1 MQETALIPLTDG
13 PIAELS
19 PSIVN
24 VAAAFCDN
32 FKAPLANVVI
42 DPAADGRVIVMA
54 ANAHSAIKIEAAG
67 SATERVLVPGQV
79 LKRMAIRHP
88 EAELI
93 SVRSIDELMIS
104 IRSYSAGATVA
115 VQAPRGQ
122 ECFQTFPPLDEPEA
136 LETKPLGIDPKLI
149 RRVLGAIGSAEK
161 CTILQLS
168 WALKIKARWDGWSAE
183 VLCAGMAS

>member
-1 MQETALIPLTDG
+1 
-13 PIAELS
+13 
-19 PSIVN
+19 VN
-24 VAAAFCDN
+24 VAAAFCD
-32 FKAPLANVVI
+32 KSKGQLANVVI
-42 DPAADGRVIVMA
+42 DPAAEGRVIVMA
-54 ANAHSAIKIEAAG
+54 ANAHAAIKIDAQG
-67 SATERVLVPGQV
+67 SASERVLVPGQV
-79 LKRMAIRHP
+79 LKQMAARHP

-93 SVRSIDELMIS
+93 SVRSIDEMLIS

-122 ECFQTFPPLDEPEA
+122 ECFQTFPPLDEPDA
-136 LETKPLGIDPKLI
+136 LETEPLGIDTNLM
-149 RRVLGAIGSAEK
+149 RRVLVAIGSAEK

>member
-1 MQETALIPLTDG
+1 
-13 PIAELS
+13 
-19 PSIVN
+19 
-24 VAAAFCDN
+24 
-32 FKAPLANVVI
+32 
-42 DPAADGRVIVMA
+42 MA
-54 ANAHSAIKIEAAG
+54 ANSHSAIKIEAEG
-67 SATERVLVPGQV
+67 SATERVLLPGLV
-79 LKRMAIRHP
+79 LQKMAKRHH

-93 SVRSIDELMIS
+93 SVRPIDEMLIS

-122 ECFQTFPPLDEPEA
+122 ECFQSFPPLDEPDA
-136 LETKPLGIDPKLI
+136 LETEPLGVDPKLM

-183 VLCAGMAS
+183 VLCAGMAG